1 MRFPS
6 TVRYLRAE
14 RDPDSAPVRP
24 IFRDEAKFAADKL
37 AAFQYVIVAVFL
49 YLAVGYWDLQVLN
62 QEYYSEKAYQNQ
74 IKSLPILAPRGKIL
88 DRDGRVIVDNHESY
102 RLILSRENL
111 ELSHLRPIALG
122 LNLDAAEL
130 EAKVRRYQ
138 NQPTYLAIPLKEE
151 LNQEELAFVEAFQGS
166 SGFPEL
172 ELIKSQY
179 RLYPQGGLAAHLIG
193 YIGEISDAELN
204 SADWAHHNPGDLIGK
219 VGVERYYNDHLS
231 GIDGQRQVRV
241 DNRMN
246 TREVLGIKAA
256 VPGRDLH
263 LTIDLDLQV
272 VAEMAMED
280 KRGAV
285 VALDPRSGEV
295 LALVSR
301 PSYDPNRFARG
312 ISPREF
318 AELVQDPYLPLFN
331 RALQA
336 QLAPGSTF
344 KPILA
349 LAALETGAIDENFT
363 VYCNGGATWYGRYF
377 KCHRRGGHGTVNLH
391 TAIAQ
396 SCDVFFYAVG
406 NRLGIDAIAK
416 YAEMVGLGRR
426 TGIDLPGEKE
436 GLVPSSQWKIRTQR
450 EKWYA
455 GETISVA
462 IGQGALTV
470 TPLQLAFAIGGI
482 AAGGVFMRPHVA
494 RLEQPEP
501 PVRKADFRPE
511 NLRKVVDGMC
521 AVVNGWGTAA
531 ASRIPG
537 IAMCGKTGTAQLA
550 SNDLLRLKNSADWHD
565 NAWFV
570 GFAPPE
576 NPEIVVA
583 VLWEN
588 GAHGDM
594 AAPIARDVIKSYF
607 DKKKRIERLRQ
618 PPASLASAWFRPA
631 ATSEGR

>member
-1 MRFPS
+1 
-6 TVRYLRAE
+6 VRYLRAE
-14 RDPDSAPVRP
+14 REPDSAPERP
-24 IFRDEAKFAADKL
+24 LFRDEAKFAAGKI
-37 AAFQYVIVAVFL
+37 AAFQYFIVAVFVF
-49 YLAVGYWDLQVLN
+49 LALGYWDLQVLN
-62 QEYYSEKAYQNQ
+62 EEFYSEKAQQNQ

-88 DRDGRVIVDNHESY
+88 DRDGRIIVDNHESY
-102 RLILSRENL
+102 RLILSRDNL
-111 ELSHLRPIALG
+111 RPAHLRPIALG
-122 LNLDAAEL
+122 LNIDPAEL
-130 EAKVRRYQ
+130 EAKVRRYH
-138 NQPTYLAIPLKEE
+138 NQPTWFAIPLKEE
-151 LNQEELAFVEAFQGS
+151 LSPDELAFVEAFRGPN
-166 SGFPEL
+166 GFPEL
-172 ELIKSQY
+172 ELIKSQF
-179 RLYPQGGLAAHLIG
+179 RVYPKDGLAAHLLG
-193 YIGEISDAELN
+193 YVGEISDAELN
-204 SADWAHHNPGDLIGK
+204 SPEWAHHNPGDLIGK
-219 VGVERYYNDHLS
+219 AGVERYYNDQLS

-246 TREVLGIKAA
+246 TREVLGVKEA
-256 VPGRDLH
+256 VPGRNLK

-272 VAEMAMED
+272 VAELAMEG

-285 VALDPRSGEV
+285 VALDPRTGDV

-301 PSYDPNRFARG
+301 PAFDPNRFASR
-312 ISPREF
+312 ISAREF
-318 AELVQDPYLPLFN
+318 SALVQDPYRPLFN

-349 LAALETGAIDENFT
+349 LAALETGAIDDSFT
-363 VYCNGGATWYGRYF
+363 VHCTGGATWYGRYF
-377 KCHRRGGHGTVNLH
+377 KCHRKGGHGTVNLK

-406 NRLGIDAIAK
+406 NRLGIDAIAQ
-416 YAEMVGLGRR
+416 YAELAGLGAK

-436 GLVPSSQWKIRTQR
+436 GVVPSSKWKIRTQR

-470 TPLQLAFAIGGI
+470 TPLQLACAYGGI
-482 AAGGVFMRPHVA
+482 ANGGVFMRPHVVK
-494 RLEQPEP
+494 PERP
-501 PVRKADFRPE
+501 EEPVRKAGFRPE
-511 NLRKVVDGMC
+511 NVRKVVDGMC

-537 IAMCGKTGTAQLA
+537 IEMCGKTGTSQLA
-550 SNDLLRLKNSADWHD
+550 SNDLLKLKNSEDWHD

-570 GFAPPE
+570 GFAPGE

-594 AAPIARDVIKSYF
+594 AAPIARDVIKAWF
-607 DKKKRIERLRQ
+607 DKKTRMQKLAQ
-618 PPASLASAWFRPA
+618 PPATLASAWLGGPA
-631 ATSEGR
+631 AGREAR

>member
-1 MRFPS
+1 M
-6 TVRYLRAE
+6 RYLRADRE
-14 RDPDSAPVRP
+14 PDSAPAGP
-24 IFRDEAKFAADKL
+24 LFRDETTFAAGKI
-37 AAFQYVIVAVFL
+37 ATFQYFVVAVFVYVAL
-49 YLAVGYWDLQVLN
+49 GYWDLQVLN
-62 QEYYSEKAYQNQ
+62 EEFYSEKAQQNQ

-111 ELSHLRPIALG
+111 HPAHLRPIALG
-122 LNLDAAEL
+122 LNLDPSEL

-138 NQPTYLAIPLKEE
+138 NQPTYFAIPLKEE
-151 LNQEELAFVEAFQGS
+151 LNPDELAFVEAFQGA

-172 ELIKSQY
+172 ELIRSQY
-179 RLYPQGGLAAHLIG
+179 RLYPQGGLAAHLVG
-193 YIGEISDAELN
+193 YISEISDAELN

-219 VGVERYYNDHLS
+219 TGVERYYNEHLS

-246 TREVLGIKAA
+246 TREVLGIKEA
-256 VPGRDLH
+256 VPGRDLR
-263 LTIDLDLQV
+263 LTIDLDVQV
-272 VAEMAMED
+272 VAELAMEN

-285 VALDPRSGEV
+285 VALDPRTGEV

-301 PSYDPNRFARG
+301 PAYDPNRFASR
-312 ISPREF
+312 ISAREF
-318 AELVQDPYLPLFN
+318 SALVQDPYRPLFN

-344 KPILA
+344 KPVLA
-349 LAALETGAIDENFT
+349 LAALETGAIDDSFT
-363 VYCNGGATWYGRYF
+363 VHCNGGAMWYGRYF

-406 NRLGIDAIAK
+406 NRIGIDGIAK
-416 YAEMVGLGRR
+416 YAETVGFGQR

-436 GLVPSSQWKIRTQR
+436 GVVPSAAWKIRTQR

-462 IGQGALTV
+462 IGQGALIV
-470 TPLQLAFAIGGI
+470 TPLQLAHAIGGI
-482 AAGGVFMRPHVA
+482 ASGGVFMRPHVV
-494 RLEQPEP
+494 RLDQPEP
-501 PVRKADFRPE
+501 PVRHANFHPD
-511 NLRKVVDGMC
+511 NVRKVVDGMC

-537 IAMCGKTGTAQLA
+537 IEMCGKTGTAQLA
-550 SNDLLRLKNSADWHD
+550 SNDLLKLKNSADWHD

-570 GFAPPE
+570 GFAPPQ

-594 AAPIARDVIKSYF
+594 AAPIARDVIKAYF
-607 DKKKRIERLRQ
+607 DKKTRIERLRQ

>member
-1 MRFPS
+1 M
-6 TVRYLRAE
+6 RYLRAE
-14 RDPDSAPVRP
+14 KDPDTAPERP
-24 IFRDEAKFAADKL
+24 IFRDEAKFAAGKI
-37 AAFQYVIVAVFL
+37 AAFQYFTVAVFV
-49 YLAVGYWDLQVLN
+49 YLLLGYWDLQVLN
-62 QEYYSEKAYQNQ
+62 EEFYSEKAQQNQ
-74 IKSLPILAPRGKIL
+74 IKSLPILAPRGRIL

-111 ELSHLRPIALG
+111 RPAHLRPIALG
-122 LNLDAAEL
+122 LNIDPAEL
-130 EAKVRRYQ
+130 EAKVHRYR
-138 NQPTYLAIPLKEE
+138 NQPTYFAIPLKEE
-151 LNQEELAFVEAFQGS
+151 LSADELAFVEAFRGAN
-166 SGFPEL
+166 GFPEL

-179 RLYPQGGLAAHLIG
+179 RVYPKDGLAAHLLG
-193 YIGEISDAELN
+193 YVGEISDAELN
-204 SADWAHHNPGDLIGK
+204 SPEWAHHNPGDLIGK
-219 VGVERYYNDHLS
+219 AGVERYYNDQLS

-246 TREVLGIKAA
+246 TREVLGVKEAI
-256 VPGRDLH
+256 PGKNLK

-272 VAEMAMED
+272 VAELAMEG

-285 VALDPRSGEV
+285 VALDPRTGEV

-301 PSYDPNRFARG
+301 PAFDPNRFASR
-312 ISPREF
+312 ISAREF
-318 AELVQDPYLPLFN
+318 AALVQDPYRPLFN

-349 LAALETGAIDENFT
+349 LAALETGVIDDNFT
-363 VYCNGGATWYGRYF
+363 VHCSGGATWYGRYF
-377 KCHRRGGHGTVNLH
+377 KCHRRGGHGTVNLK

-406 NRLGIDAIAK
+406 NRLGIDTIAE
-416 YAEMVGLGRR
+416 YAEKVGLGAK

-436 GLVPSSQWKIRTQR
+436 GVVPSSKWKIRTQR

-470 TPLQLAFAIGGI
+470 TPIQLAYAIGGI
-482 AAGGVFMRPHVA
+482 ANGGVFMRPHVV
-494 RLEQPEP
+494 RPEP
-501 PVRKADFRPE
+501 PEPPARIAGFHPE
-511 NLRKVVDGMC
+511 NIRKVVEGMC

-531 ASRIPG
+531 ASRLPDIE
-537 IAMCGKTGTAQLA
+537 MCGKTGTAQLA
-550 SNDLLRLKNSADWHD
+550 SNDLLKTKKSEDWQD

-570 GFAPPE
+570 GFAPAT

-594 AAPIARDVIKSYF
+594 AAPIARDVIKAYF
-607 DKKKRIERLRQ
+607 DKKARLEKLAQ
-618 PPASLASAWFRPA
+618 PPASLAAAWLSPPA
-631 ATSEGR
+631 AGREGR

>member
-1 MRFPS
+1 M
-6 TVRYLRAE
+6 RYLRAE
-14 RDPDSAPVRP
+14 REPDSAPVRP
-24 IFRDEAKFAADKL
+24 IFRDEAKFAAGKL
-37 AAFQYVIVAVFL
+37 AAFQYFIVAVFV
-49 YLAVGYWDLQVLN
+49 YLALGYWDLQVLN
-62 QEYYSEKAYQNQ
+62 QEFYSEKAQQNQ

-111 ELSHLRPIALG
+111 RQSHLRPIALG
-122 LNLDAAEL
+122 LNLDPAEL

-138 NQPTYLAIPLKEE
+138 NQPTYFAIPLKEE
-151 LNQEELAFVEAFQGS
+151 LSPDELAFVESFQGS

-179 RLYPQGGLAAHLIG
+179 RLYPQAGLAAHLLG
-193 YIGEISDAELN
+193 YVSEISDAELN

-219 VGVERYYNDHLS
+219 TGVERYYNEHLS

-246 TREVLGIKAA
+246 TREVLGIKEA
-256 VPGRDLH
+256 VPGRDLR

-272 VAEMAMED
+272 VAELAMEE

-285 VALDPRSGEV
+285 VALDPRSGDV

-301 PSYDPNRFARG
+301 PSYDPNRFASR
-312 ISPREF
+312 ISAREF
-318 AELVQDPYLPLFN
+318 AALVQDPYRPLFN

-349 LAALETGAIDENFT
+349 LAALETGVIDENFT
-363 VYCNGGATWYGRYF
+363 VHCSGGATWYGRFF

-406 NRLGIDAIAK
+406 NRLGIDAIAQ
-416 YAEMVGLGRR
+416 YAQLVGFGSR
-426 TGIDLPGEKE
+426 TGVDLPGEKE
-436 GLVPSSQWKIRTQR
+436 GVVPSSQWKIRTQR

-462 IGQGALTV
+462 IGQGALTI
-470 TPLQLAFAIGGI
+470 TPLQLAHAIGGI
-482 AAGGVFMRPHVA
+482 ASGGVFMRPHVV

-501 PVRKADFRPE
+501 PARKPDFHPD
-511 NLRKVVDGMC
+511 NVRKVVQGMC
-521 AVVNGWGTAA
+521 AVVNEWGTAS

-537 IAMCGKTGTAQLA
+537 ITMCGKTGTAQLA

-570 GFAPPE
+570 GFAPRE

-594 AAPIARDVIKSYF
+594 AAPIARDVIKAWF
-607 DKKKRIERLRQ
+607 DKKARIERLAR
-618 PPASLASAWFRPA
+618 PPASLASAWLQPPA
-631 ATSEGR
+631 ASQEGR

>member
-1 MRFPS
+1 MRH
-6 TVRYLRAE
+6 LRAE
-14 RDPDSAPVRP
+14 REPDSTPDRP
-24 IFRDEAKFAADKL
+24 LFRDEAAFASARI
-37 AAFQYVIVAVFL
+37 AAFQYLIVAVFL
-49 YLAVGYWDLQVLN
+49 FLAVGYWDLQVLN
-62 QEYYSEKAYQNQ
+62 EDYYSEKAQQNQ

-88 DRDGRVIVDNHESY
+88 DRDNRVIVDNHESY
-102 RLILSRENL
+102 RLILSRDNL
-111 ELSHLRPIALG
+111 RPAHLRPIALG
-122 LNLDAAEL
+122 LNIDPSEL

-138 NQPTYLAIPLKEE
+138 NQPAFLAIPLKEE
-151 LNQEELAFVEAFQGS
+151 LSAEELAFVEAFQGA

-179 RLYPQGGLAAHLIG
+179 RVYPRGGLGAHLLG
-193 YIGEISDAELN
+193 YVAEISDAELN
-204 SADWAHHNPGDLIGK
+204 SPDWAHHNPGDLIGK
-219 VGVERYYNDHLS
+219 SGVERYYNEHLT

-246 TREVLGIKAA
+246 TREVLGIKEA
-256 VPGRDLH
+256 VPGRDLK

-272 VAEMAMED
+272 VAELAMED

-285 VALDPRSGEV
+285 VALDPRTGDV

-301 PSYDPNRFARG
+301 PAYDPNRFASR
-312 ISPREF
+312 ISAREF
-318 AELVQDPYLPLFN
+318 NALVQDPYRPLFN

-344 KPILA
+344 KPIMA
-349 LAALETGAIDENFT
+349 LAALESGAIDDNFT
-363 VYCNGGATWYGRYF
+363 VHCSGGATWYGRFF
-377 KCHRRGGHGTVNLH
+377 KCHRRGGHGTVNLQ

-406 NRLGIDAIAK
+406 NRLGIDTIAH
-416 YAEMVGLGRR
+416 YAQLVGFGSR

-436 GLVPSSQWKIRTQR
+436 GVVPSTQWKIRTQR

-470 TPLQLAFAIGGI
+470 TPLQLAHAIGGI
-482 AAGGVFMRPHVA
+482 AMGGVFMRPHVVQ
-494 RLEQPEP
+494 LEQPEP
-501 PVRKADFRPE
+501 PVRKADFQPE
-511 NLRKVVDGMC
+511 NVRKVVDGMC

-537 IAMCGKTGTAQLA
+537 IEMCGKTGTAQLA

-570 GFAPPE
+570 GFAPRE

-594 AAPIARDVIKSYF
+594 AAPIARDVIKAYF
-607 DKKKRIERLRQ
+607 DKKSRPQRLAQ
-618 PPASLASAWFRPA
+618 PPANLASAWLQPPA
-631 ATSEGR
+631 APGRSR

>member
-1 MRFPS
+1 MRH
-6 TVRYLRAE
+6 LRVE
-14 RDPDSAPVRP
+14 REPDSLPGRP
-24 IFRDEAKFAADKL
+24 LFRDEAKFAAGKI
-37 AAFQYVIVAVFL
+37 AAFQYLIVAVFVFL
-49 YLAVGYWDLQVLN
+49 TVGYWDLQVLN
-62 QEYYSEKAYQNQ
+62 EEFYSEKAQQNQ

-111 ELSHLRPIALG
+111 RAPHLRPIALG
-122 LNLDAAEL
+122 LNLDPAEL
-130 EAKVRRYQ
+130 EAKVLRYSK
-138 NQPTYLAIPLKEE
+138 QPTYFAIPLKEE
-151 LNQEELAFVEAFQGS
+151 LTPEELAFVEAYTGPN
-166 SGFPEL
+166 GFPEL

-179 RLYPQGGLAAHLIG
+179 RLYPKGGLAAHLLG
-193 YIGEISDAELN
+193 YVGEISDAELN
-204 SADWAHHNPGDLIGK
+204 SPDWAHHNPGDLIGK
-219 VGVERYYNDHLS
+219 TGVERYYNEHLS

-246 TREVLGIKAA
+246 TREVLGIKEA
-256 VPGRDLH
+256 VPGRDLR

-272 VAEMAMED
+272 VAELAMEG

-301 PSYDPNRFARG
+301 PSFDPNRFSSR
-312 ISPREF
+312 ISAREF
-318 AELVQDPYLPLFN
+318 AALVQDPYRPLFN

-344 KPILA
+344 KPIMA
-349 LAALETGAIDENFT
+349 LAALESGAIDDSFT
-363 VYCNGGATWYGRYF
+363 VHCTGGATWYGRYF
-377 KCHRRGGHGTVNLH
+377 KCHRRGGHGTVNLR

-406 NRLGIDAIAK
+406 NRMGIDTIAH
-416 YAEMVGLGRR
+416 YAEMMGFGNR

-436 GLVPSSQWKIRTQR
+436 GVVPSTKWKIRTQR

-470 TPLQLAFAIGGI
+470 TPLQLAHAISGI
-482 AAGGVFMRPHVA
+482 AMGGVFMRPHVV
-494 RLEQPEP
+494 RPDKPEP
-501 PVRKADFRPE
+501 PLRKADFHPE
-511 NLRKVVDGMC
+511 NVRKVIDGMC
-521 AVVNGWGTAA
+521 AVVNGGGTAS

-537 IAMCGKTGTAQLA
+537 IEMCGKTGTSQLA
-550 SNDLLRLKNSADWHD
+550 SNDLLRLKNSSDWHD

-570 GFAPPE
+570 GFATPE

-588 GAHGDM
+588 GQHGDM
-594 AAPIARDVIKSYF
+594 AAPIVRDIIKAYF
-607 DKKKRIERLRQ
+607 DKKQRLERLGSQ
-618 PPASLASAWFRPA
+618 PASLASAWLRLPDLA
-631 ATSEGR
+631 GRRR

>member
-1 MRFPS
+1 MRH
-6 TVRYLRAE
+6 LREE
-14 RDPDSAPVRP
+14 REPDSTPIRP
-24 IFRDEAKFAADKL
+24 IFRDEAKFAAGKI
-37 AAFQYVIVAVFL
+37 AAFQYIVVAVFI
-49 YLAVGYWDLQVLN
+49 YLALGYWDLQVLN
-62 QEYYSEKAYQNQ
+62 QEFYSEKAQQNQ

-111 ELSHLRPIALG
+111 QPAHLRPIALG
-122 LNLDAAEL
+122 LNLDPAEL
-130 EAKVRRYQ
+130 EAKVRRYR
-138 NQPTYLAIPLKEE
+138 NQPTYFAIPLKEE
-151 LNQEELAFVEAFQGS
+151 LSPDELAFVEAFQGS

-193 YIGEISDAELN
+193 YVSEISDAELN

-219 VGVERYYNDHLS
+219 TGVERYYNEHLS

-246 TREVLGIKAA
+246 TREVLGIKEA
-256 VPGRDLH
+256 VPGRDLR
-263 LTIDLDLQV
+263 LTVDLDLQV
-272 VAEMAMED
+272 VAELAMED

-301 PSYDPNRFARG
+301 PSFDPNRFASR
-312 ISPREF
+312 ISAREF
-318 AELVQDPYLPLFN
+318 AALVQDPYRPLFN

-363 VYCNGGATWYGRYF
+363 VRCTGGATWYGRFF

-406 NRLGIDAIAK
+406 NRLGIDAIAE
-416 YAEMVGLGRR
+416 YAQMVGLGSR

-470 TPLQLAFAIGGI
+470 TPLQLAYAIGGI
-482 AAGGVFMRPHVA
+482 ANRGVFMRPHVA
-494 RLEQPEP
+494 RLDQPEP
-501 PVRKADFRPE
+501 PARKVEFHPE
-511 NLRKVVDGMC
+511 NVRKVVAGMC
-521 AVVNGWGTAA
+521 AVVNEWGTAS

-537 IAMCGKTGTAQLA
+537 ITMCGKTGTAQLA
-550 SNDLLRLKNSADWHD
+550 SNDLLRLKNSSDWHD

-594 AAPIARDVIKSYF
+594 AAPIARDVIKAWF
-607 DKKKRIERLRQ
+607 DKKSRLQRLAR
-618 PPASLASAWFRPA
+618 PPASLASAWLQPPSSLPER
-631 ATSEGR
+631 R

>member
-1 MRFPS
+1 M
-6 TVRYLRAE
+6 RYLRADRE
-14 RDPDSAPVRP
+14 PDSLPARSL
-24 IFRDEAKFAADKL
+24 FRDEAKFAAGKI
-37 AAFQYVIVAVFL
+37 AAAQYLIVAVFVFL
-49 YLAVGYWDLQVLN
+49 GLGYWDLQVLN
-62 QEYYSEKAYQNQ
+62 EEFYSEKAQQNQ

-111 ELSHLRPIALG
+111 HPSNLRPIALG
-122 LNLDAAEL
+122 LNLDPAEL
-130 EAKVRRYQ
+130 EAKVRRYGK
-138 NQPTYLAIPLKEE
+138 QPTYFAIPLKEE
-151 LNQEELAFVEAFQGS
+151 LNLDELAFVEAFLGP

-179 RLYPQGGLAAHLIG
+179 RLYPKGGLAAHLAG
-193 YIGEISDAELN
+193 YVGEISDAELN
-204 SADWAHHNPGDLIGK
+204 SPDWAHHNPGDLIGK
-219 VGVERYYNDHLS
+219 TGVERYYNEHLT
-231 GIDGQRQVRV
+231 GVDGQRQVRV

-246 TREVLGIKAA
+246 TREVLGIKEA
-256 VPGRDLH
+256 VPGRDLQ

-272 VAEMAMED
+272 VAELAMEG

-285 VALDPRSGEV
+285 VALDPRTGEV
-295 LALVSR
+295 LALVSH
-301 PSYDPNRFARG
+301 PSYDPNRFSSRITAR
-312 ISPREF
+312 EY
-318 AELVQDPYLPLFN
+318 AALLQDPYRPLFN

-344 KPILA
+344 KPVMA
-349 LAALETGAIDENFT
+349 LAALESGAIDDDFT
-363 VYCNGGATWYGRYF
+363 AHCAGGATWYGRFF
-377 KCHRRGGHGTVNLH
+377 KCHRRGGHGTVNLK
-391 TAIAQ
+391 TAMAQ

-406 NRLGIDAIAK
+406 NRLGIDTIAH
-416 YAEMVGLGRR
+416 YAELMGFGNR

-436 GLVPSSQWKIRTQR
+436 GVVPSTRWKIRTQR

-470 TPLQLAFAIGGI
+470 TPLQLAHAIGGL
-482 AAGGVFMRPHVA
+482 AMGGVFMRPHVV
-494 RLEQPEP
+494 RPEKPEP
-501 PVRKADFRPE
+501 PLRKAEFSAD
-511 NLRKVVDGMC
+511 NVRKVVDGMC

-537 IAMCGKTGTAQLA
+537 IEMCGKTGTAQLA

-576 NPEIVVA
+576 NPEIVAA

-588 GAHGDM
+588 GEHGDM
-594 AAPIARDVIKSYF
+594 AAPIARDVIKAYF
-607 DKKKRIERLRQ
+607 DKKQRLDRLGRQ
-618 PPASLASAWFRPA
+618 PASLASAWLQPRGP
-631 ATSEGR
+631 SGSVR